1 MIYIRGGYGNPDDYD
16 STLAEK
22 LKAILDELSEEDTHT
37 ENRTQ
42 QNAVK

>member
-16 STLAEK
+16 RTFAEK
-22 LKAILDELSEEDTHT
+22 LKAMLDELSEEDTHT
-37 ENRTQ
+37 ENSAQ